1 VTRRP
6 WWPFL
11 VPLAVLMAGIS
22 LLSPAGR
29 HQWALS
35 LFRQPARYTV
45 LFFDHP
51 AALPATAEA
60 GRPVRVSFTV
70 GNREGRAVGYRYVMR
85 VAGGSRSRIVGEAS
99 RTVAAGAS
107 WMVSTVVRPVCRT
120 SPCRIQV
127 SLPGHPETIDFLVAV
142 QAAPA
147 GIAPAG
153 IGPAGIAPAGI
164 APAGIAPAGV
174 VPAGVPAVKVR
185 AVKVP

>member
-1 VTRRP
+1 LTPRP
-6 WWPFL
+6 WWPIL
-11 VPLAVLMAGIS
+11 APLAVLMAGLS

-51 AALPATAEA
+51 ADLPATAGA
-60 GRPVRVSFTV
+60 GRPIRISFTV
-70 GNREGRAVGYRYVMR
+70 GNREERAVGYRYVVR
-85 VAGGSRSRIVGEAS
+85 AAGGRRSRIVGEAS

-107 WMVSTVVRPVCRT
+107 WTVSTAVRPVCRT

-127 SLPGHPETIDFLVAV
+127 SLPGHPETIDFLVTAKV
-142 QAAPA
+142 PA
-147 GIAPAG
+147 
-153 IGPAGIAPAGI
+153 
-164 APAGIAPAGV
+164 
-174 VPAGVPAVKVR
+174 AGVPAVKVQ